1 MSEEPMPKNYKLLKG
16 IVITLGILIV
26 VMVVVIIFASIM
38 KYNEQKSAE
47 AELVDKYQ
55 NSQIAKPSFLKLFEM
70 SLNLTEGEE
79 IISSSNSN
87 KGIIVNIGKNQT
99 IEKILLIDYS
109 GNIIA
114 TINAN

>member
-1 MSEEPMPKNYKLLKG
+1 
-16 IVITLGILIV
+16 
-26 VMVVVIIFASIM
+26 
-38 KYNEQKSAE
+38 
-47 AELVDKYQ
+47 
-55 NSQIAKPSFLKLFEM
+55 M